1 MAGSVDGRLLRL
13 AFWADIMMSIKNAGM
28 SWPGFSYTDAEWARL
43 GPLAEV
49 VAPFDAGR
57 FKVVNAI
64 VFIALAAVA
73 MGGGFLPLAS
83 ALFPVPAETPVL
95 PFVTLLAA
103 TCFLVIGLGLPV
115 SMRIAAPL
123 SAGAETR
130 ARLGAIS
137 YDGELWSKVAFQM
150 RRIILILC
158 GFLVPGVL
166 LFIAYNIDGG
176 PIISVLKWVSW
187 AALLLSAGDS
197 VRRRKAARQS
207 RNRRRD
213 ARFQSTLT
221 VSAPLR
227 YPGISGQIAPGNG
240 HDRRTQP
247 RLPPG

>member
-1 MAGSVDGRLLRL
+1 MSGSVDGRMLRL
-13 AFWADIMMSIKNAGM
+13 AFWADIMMRIKNAGM

-43 GPLAEV
+43 APLAEA

-83 ALFPVPAETPVL
+83 ALFPVPAETPAL
-95 PFVTLLAA
+95 PFVALLAA

-123 SAGAETR
+123 SAGARTR
-130 ARLGAIS
+130 GNLS
-137 YDGELWSKVAFQM
+137 TLTYDPALWAKVAFQM
-150 RRIILILC
+150 HRITLVMC

-176 PIISVLKWVSW
+176 PIITVLKWISW
-187 AALLLSAGDS
+187 VALLISTGDT
-197 VRRRKAARQS
+197 VRRRKAGA
-207 RNRRRD
+207 
-213 ARFQSTLT
+213 AKKT
-221 VSAPLR
+221 
-227 YPGISGQIAPGNG
+227 
-240 HDRRTQP
+240 
-247 RLPPG
+247 